1 MRARG
6 PRRLPAAAVL
16 AASFLACAAGWPGA
30 ARADLVL
37 SPGSPGAPIHD
48 DPLRVHLGLDRLEW
62 RARKGADDGPL
73 LDARG
78 WAGRDRNKLGFR
90 LEGAAAG
97 GKVTDAE
104 ARLLYGRMVATFWDL
119 TAGLRHEAKP
129 GPASTGAVLGVT
141 GLAPQRFEVD
151 ADAFVSERGELAA
164 RLEAERDLR
173 FTQRVAVRPRLEL
186 NVAGPGAEE
195 RGVGAGVGSVALGLR
210 LRYEVRREL
219 APYLGVT
226 WTRRTGRTA
235 GLARDAGED
244 VSETAWVAGVRAW
257 Y

>member
-1 MRARG
+1 VRG
-6 PRRLPAAAVL
+6 PGARLLPAAAVL
-16 AASFLACAAGWPGA
+16 AAALGMGAGWPGA

-48 DPLRVHLGLDRLEW
+48 DPLRVHVAVHRLEW
-62 RARKGADDGPL
+62 QARKGADDGLL

-78 WAGRDRNKLGFR
+78 WMGRDRNKLGVR
-90 LEGAAAG
+90 LEGATAG
-97 GKVTDAE
+97 GEVGDAE
-104 ARLLYGRMVATFWDL
+104 ARLLYGRMLSTFWDL
-119 TAGLRHEAKP
+119 TAGLRHAFKP
-129 GPASTGAVLGVT
+129 GPARTGAVLGVT
-141 GLAPQRFEVD
+141 GLAPQRFEMD
-151 ADAFVSERGELAA
+151 LDGFVSERGELAA

-173 FTQRVAVRPRLEL
+173 FTQRVAALPRLEL
-186 NVAGPGAEE
+186 NAAGPGAEE

-226 WTRRTGRTA
+226 WTRLTGRTA
-235 GLARDAGED
+235 GLARDAGER
-244 VSETAWVAGVRAW
+244 VTETAWVAGVRAW